1 MRLFYS
7 IIAPNDH
14 GNFSWKSIWKPKVPL
29 RVAYLL
35 WTVAL
40 GKILTTDNLRKQNII
55 LVSWY
60 CMCKADGETIDH
72 LFLHCPVA
80 REMCAAIYNLFGAS
94 WVMRRQVIDLLACW
108 QGGWVVMLRFG
119 RPTPTA

>member
-72 LFLHCPVA
+72 LFLHCLLA
-80 REMCAAIYNLFGAS
+80 RELWAAVFNLFGMS
-94 WVMRRQVIDLLACW
+94 WVMPRRVIDL
-108 QGGWVVMLRFG
+108 
-119 RPTPTA
+119 